1 MGKINENICEIS
13 KEDEE
18 KRLNDVEKIVQNWEK
33 IPEYARGKF
42 DGIVFYIRFVL
53 PSGRHEKSRLKK
65 GEPLWSRQE
74 HLTQRNFM
82 KSWPGSYHGS
92 TV

>member
-1 MGKINENICEIS
+1 MVKINENICEIS

-42 DGIVFYIRFVL
+42 DGLVSTYVSFFL
-53 PSGRHEKSRLKK
+53 PGDTKK
-65 GEPLWSRQE
+65 AGERKES
-74 HLTQRNFM
+74 HYGADRNI
-82 KSWPGSYHGS
+82 
-92 TV
+92 

>member
-1 MGKINENICEIS
+1 MVKINENICEIS

-42 DGIVFYIRFVL
+42 DGIVSTYVSFFL
-53 PSGRHEKSRLKK
+53 PGDTKKSQLKK